1 VPGGAQK
8 RPDRILITKEAAL
21 VIDFKTGIKRDSHVV
36 QVKEYMALV
45 QTLTQLPVKGY
56 LCYLEPT
63 EIIAL

>member
-1 VPGGAQK
+1 
-8 RPDRILITKEAAL
+8 
-21 VIDFKTGIKRDSHVV
+21 
-36 QVKEYMALV
+36 VKEYMTLV